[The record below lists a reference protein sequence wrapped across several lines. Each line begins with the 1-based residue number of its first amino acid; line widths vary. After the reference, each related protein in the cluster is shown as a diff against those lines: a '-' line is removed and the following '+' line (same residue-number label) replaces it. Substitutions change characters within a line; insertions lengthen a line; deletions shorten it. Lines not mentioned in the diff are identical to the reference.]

1 MTSTETANTPDMTP
15 EARVAVDTLNKLAR
29 ELAEREKTTKVQI
42 GYYTGKHPLKYA
54 SPEFASYFGSR
65 FAGFNDNWCAPVVN
79 SPAERMNP
87 LGVRL
92 DDDQDDP
99 SAGDVEATQ
108 RLGVDKDLERAWR
121 TNDGDRGFSEAVV
134 LALSTG
140 RSFAT
145 VWGEDDD
152 TPVLTFERPDQAIVE
167 YGDRGQRVNALR
179 LWRDDRHE
187 YAVVDDGDWLWKF
200 QRDVVSRDGRLR
212 SGLVVPSTALGGW
225 IPRHPAS
232 DDTWP
237 LRNPMREPS
246 TVELSNHSLL
256 DRDNPLSDIDGVIA
270 MQDAINLIWAY
281 LMNALDYASL
291 PQRVVTG
298 TEVPK
303 IPVLDENGQ
312 VVGSRPLELDTLIKE
327 RILWIPGQNAKIAEW
342 SAASLDVFS
351 AVIER
356 AVEHIAAQTRTPPH
370 YLIGKIQNV
379 SAEALTAA
387 ETGLVAKTRERTTYL
402 SPGLRDIYRLMA
414 LAMDDERKA
423 LAVRSGTVVW
433 DDFQYRALGQ
443 KVDALQKL
451 HGMGFPFEWI
461 AEQYGL
467 SPLEVQRVLAMREA
481 EQRDTQL
488 DDMLERVEVVGK
500 QATAYGTL
508 VRAGVTHDAA
518 EEATALPDMEHTGLL
533 PITVQSEEKAVAVP
547 GARNGA
553 PPRRPGSFDGS

>member
-1 MTSTETANTPDMTP
+1 MTSIIPVNTPEMSP
-15 EARVAVDTLNKLAR
+15 AARVAVDTLNKLAR
-29 ELAEREKTTKVQI
+29 ELAEREKVTKVQI
-42 GYYTGKHPLKYA
+42 GYYTGTHPLRYA
-54 SPEFASYFGSR
+54 SPEFARYFGSR
-65 FAGFNDNWCAPVVN
+65 FAGFNDNWVAPVVN

-92 DDDQDDP
+92 DEDP
-99 SAGDVEATQ
+99 LDREGEPVEGR
-108 RLGVDKDLERAWR
+108 RLGVDPGLERAWR
-121 TNDGDRGFSEAVV
+121 SNDGDRGFSEAVV

-140 RSFAT
+140 RAFAT
-145 VWGEDDD
+145 VWGSVDD

-187 YAVVDDGDWLWKF
+187 YAVVDDGAFLWKF

-212 SGLVVPSTALGGW
+212 SGLVVPSTAVGGW
-225 IPRHPAS
+225 TPRQPSS
-232 DDTWP
+232 DDSWP
-237 LRNPMREPS
+237 IPNPLGEPA
-246 TVELSNHSLL
+246 TVELANHSLL

-312 VVGSRPLELDTLIKE
+312 VKGSRPLELDTLIKE

-414 LAMDDERKA
+414 LAMNDERKA

-451 HGMGFPFEWI
+451 KDIGFPFEWI

-467 SPLEVQRVLAMREA
+467 HPLEVQRVLAMREA
-481 EQRDTQL
+481 ESRDDQL
-488 DDMLERVEVVGK
+488 DELIKRAELVGK
-500 QATAYGTL
+500 QSTAYGTL
-508 VRAGVTHDAA
+508 IRAGVENDSA
-518 EEATALPDMEHTGLL
+518 EDTAGLPDMEHTGLL
-533 PITVQSEEKAVAVP
+533 PVTVQSEEKAVAVP
-547 GARNGA
+547 GTRNGE
-553 PPRRPGSFDGS
+553 RPGPSEGN